1 LRAAVRA
8 LLILSPLFLIG
19 FVLYTG
25 APTVLSQL
33 GTVLIEND
41 DGPGLNGDAILVLA
55 GDPKGERIMKACEL
69 ASAGVAPVVLVS
81 GPYEIYGQ
89 SEADLAIAYA
99 VSHGCPSNL
108 FQACK
113 LTAHSTKEEAQA
125 FLPELRRRKIHKLI
139 LVTSNYHT
147 ARAGRIFRSV
157 MKNNPDIRVISAND
171 SMFDAQHW
179 WEDRESRKTWLLEM
193 TKTVTSLAGI

>member
-1 LRAAVRA
+1 
-8 LLILSPLFLIG
+8 
-19 FVLYTG
+19 
-25 APTVLSQL
+25 
-33 GTVLIEND
+33 VLIEDD
-41 DGPGLNGDAILVLA
+41 DGPGIHGDAILVLA

-81 GPYEIYGQ
+81 GPYEMYGQ
-89 SEADLAIAYA
+89 SEADLAISYA

-113 LTAHSTKEEAQA
+113 LTAHSTMEEAKA
-125 FLPELRRRKIHKLI
+125 FLPELRRRNIHNLI

-157 MKNNPDIRVISAND
+157 MKNNPDIRVVSVND
-171 SMFDAQHW
+171 SMFNAEHW
-179 WEDRESRKTWLLEM
+179 WQDRESRKTWLLEM
-193 TKTVTSLAGI
+193 TKTVTSLAGM